1 MVLLQELMLTSK
13 TSDGGQRKRVGLAL
27 GGGIVRG
34 LAHIGVLSVLEENHI
49 PVDYVAGTSAG
60 SIIATA
66 FCAGWN
72 AQKIHERA
80 IKFRWRHIARPT
92 WPWMGLLSFNQLA
105 VQMVREFGD
114 LRFEDLQI
122 PLTVVATDITT
133 GGPVRFSQGKVA
145 PVVQGSCSLP
155 GLVAPLRLGEHLL
168 CDGGMSDMVP
178 VDVLRDMGADVVIGV
193 DVFEFK
199 IRRYLGPLGYMLAA
213 LEIVLEHAGGGISQA
228 DCMITPQ
235 LGGKTYLR
243 FSKRTEMY
251 ELGRQAALE
260 QLDCIR
266 RLVYPAQ

>member
-1 MVLLQELMLTSK
+1 MSISNAQDETP
-13 TSDGGQRKRVGLAL
+13 RKRVGLAL

-34 LAHIGVLSVLEENHI
+34 LAHIGVLAVLEENHI

-66 FCAGWN
+66 FCAGWS
-72 AQKIHERA
+72 AEEIHERA
-80 IKFRWRHIARPT
+80 LKFRWRHIARPT
-92 WPWMGLLSFNQLA
+92 WPWLGLMSFDRLA

-114 LRFEDLQI
+114 VHFEDLKI
-122 PLTVVATDITT
+122 PLTVVATDINT
-133 GGPVRFSQGKVA
+133 GGPVRFSQGRVA
-145 PVVQGSCSLP
+145 PAVQGSCSLP

-178 VDVLRDMGADVVIGV
+178 VDVLRDMGAEVVIGV

-213 LEIVLEHAGGGISQA
+213 LEIVLERAGGGIAQA
-228 DCMITPQ
+228 DCMITPR
-235 LGGKTYLR
+235 LAGKTYLR
-243 FSKRTEMY
+243 FSKRREMY

-260 QLDCIR
+260 KVACIR
-266 RLVYPAQ
+266 GMVYGAGTA